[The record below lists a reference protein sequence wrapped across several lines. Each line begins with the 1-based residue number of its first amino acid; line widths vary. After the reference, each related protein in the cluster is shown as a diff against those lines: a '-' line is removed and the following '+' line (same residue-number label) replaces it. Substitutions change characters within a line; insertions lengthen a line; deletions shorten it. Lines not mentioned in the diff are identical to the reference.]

1 MKFLK
6 EVNKVFIEKGYS
18 KKIRPM
24 TLEASVVRVSD
35 IIAYI
40 GRDIED
46 AITVGS
52 INREEIPKD
61 ITKIL
66 GNTNAQIVN
75 SLIMDLIK
83 NSIDKP
89 YLQFSENVFESLISL
104 KEWNSKNIY
113 NSKEALKN
121 RELLERAFSD
131 LYYFYLDKVENG
143 SIEIAKSYSEKN
155 LYSFINDKSE
165 EYTKSTDIKRKII
178 DYISGQTD
186 KFFLKECET
195 NLKDFKIE

>member
-131 LYYFYLDKVENG
+131 LYYFYLENLDK
-143 SIEIAKSYSEKN
+143 KK
-155 LYSFINDKSE
+155 
-165 EYTKSTDIKRKII
+165 IK
-178 DYISGQTD
+178 
-186 KFFLKECET
+186 
-195 NLKDFKIE
+195 